1 MNKLCSYAISSVAF
15 GIISIIA
22 TFINGRI
29 FLGFICGILAVILGI
44 ISKNTMDSL
53 RCRLTGTKIATI
65 GIVLGMI
72 TIGFDILFMV
82 ACSSIIRAIL

>member
-1 MNKLCSYAISSVAF
+1 MNKLCGYAISSATL

-22 TFINGRI
+22 TFIKGSV
-29 FLGFICGILAVILGI
+29 FLGFTCGALAVILGI

-53 RCRLTGTKIATI
+53 KCRYTGKKIANM
-65 GIVLGMI
+65 GIILGMI

-82 ACSSIIRAIL
+82 ACTSIIRWIF